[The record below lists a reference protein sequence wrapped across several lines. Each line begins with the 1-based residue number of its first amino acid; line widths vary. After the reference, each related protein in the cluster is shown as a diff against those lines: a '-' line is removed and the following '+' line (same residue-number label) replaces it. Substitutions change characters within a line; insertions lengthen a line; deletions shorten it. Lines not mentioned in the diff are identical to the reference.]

1 MLLRLEVQH
10 AQLVDYSIALGHG
23 SCAYCDLLWSCQ
35 DLNREHRWKNRL
47 MGRPFQPRKMP
58 TSDAAIVNSAPG
70 HDSGGKPRV
79 AEWRITVMSKSFDT
93 VEALLHMIGSW
104 NSSQDSSMIVR
115 EYEQTATIDLRGRE
129 RAGFQRS
136 AEVPTF
142 THDLVRST
150 DGLGNSFL

>member
-70 HDSGGKPRV
+70 H
-79 AEWRITVMSKSFDT
+79 E
-93 VEALLHMIGSW
+93 
-104 NSSQDSSMIVR
+104 
-115 EYEQTATIDLRGRE
+115 RGRE

-150 DGLGNSFL
+150 DCMGNSFL